1 MRFTSN
7 DVLLWEAGVGC
18 NICLSFAV
26 VGQTFM
32 EFVFKLI
39 NLVTTLALAQVTND
53 HANAYSQLWNE
64 AMSNILIVCLADTL
78 TQYLTLIDPKLTH
91 MP

>member
-1 MRFTSN
+1 M
-7 DVLLWEAGVGC
+7 
-18 NICLSFAV
+18 
-26 VGQTFM
+26 
-32 EFVFKLI
+32 

-64 AMSNILIVCLADTL
+64 AMSNILIVCLTDTL

>member
-1 MRFTSN
+1 M
-7 DVLLWEAGVGC
+7 LLEAGVGW

-32 EFVFKLI
+32 EFVLKLI
-39 NLVTTLALAQVTND
+39 NLVSTLALVQVKND
-53 HANAYSQLWNE
+53 PANAYSQLWNG
-64 AMSNILIVCLADTL
+64 AMSNILIVCLTDTL
-78 TQYLTLIDPKLTH
+78 TKYLTLIDPKLTH